1 MATTTTDTL
10 RAAAPDHVTPFL
22 DAAIL
27 RVQVGSEVYGTAID
41 ASSDHDELGVFVL
54 PPQNVLGISPTDDK
68 TWRTAP
74 EGARSTP
81 DDLDLSMYS
90 ARKYVSLATQ
100 GNPSILVALFT
111 PDHQTYTCT
120 QEGTLLRES
129 AHLFHTKQSAQRFLG
144 YMTAQFK
151 RMEDSRAGTRA
162 PRSNRPELI
171 EKYGYDT
178 KFAAHAVRLGFQGL
192 EFLRTGTM
200 QLPIPDPEGET
211 LRAIRQGHFD
221 YDDVFRLG
229 EDLTNALK
237 TAIDNADIPSY
248 PDRDRISQMLS
259 DIHFLAWSTR
269 RADT

>member
-1 MATTTTDTL
+1 MTTTDLL
-10 RAAAPDHVTPFL
+10 RDKAPDHLIPFL
-22 DAAIL
+22 DSAIL
-27 RVQVGSEVYGTAID
+27 RVDVGSQVYGTSLD
-41 ASSDHDELGVFVL
+41 GQSDHDEMGIFVL

-68 TWRTAP
+68 KWRTAP

-111 PDHQTYTCT
+111 PDHQTHTCT
-120 QEGTLLRES
+120 QEGVLLRES

-144 YMTAQFK
+144 YMIAQFK

-171 EKYGYDT
+171 ELHGFDT
-178 KFAAHAVRLGFQGL
+178 KFAAHAIRLGFQGL
-192 EFLRTGTM
+192 EFVRTGTM

-211 LRAIRQGHFD
+211 LREIRRGSFS
-221 YDDVFRLG
+221 YEDVYALG
-229 EDLTNALK
+229 EDLTETLK
-237 TAIDNADIPSY
+237 KVIDNSDIPSY

-259 DIHFLAWSTR
+259 DTHLLAWER
-269 RADT
+269 YAHD